1 MMLLAGVA
9 RQDAAGVNAIQL
21 NRQTSQTSQ
30 ISMNNIHMLLQAKS
44 SLTKEKAGEMLQQVK
59 AVVDAADL
67 GQIAK
72 EKDAKKDGDDEKRK
86 EIEKALD
93 VYKTLDDVY

>member
-1 MMLLAGVA
+1 M
-9 RQDAAGVNAIQL
+9 
-21 NRQTSQTSQ
+21 
-30 ISMNNIHMLLQAKS
+30 
-44 SLTKEKAGEMLQQVK
+44 TKEKAGEMLQQVK